1 MLSFLGR
8 GVRLCDGLS
17 RREVLR
23 LGGLGFTGLALP
35 DLFRAR
41 ATAAGPRPAAGTS
54 GKARS
59 CILIF
64 NYGGPSPLHTP
75 DLKPHAPAPVP
86 RQVTT
91 SPTSPP
97 SPTVTATRT

>member
-54 GKARS
+54 RKARS

-64 NYGGPSPLHTP
+64 NYGGPSHLPIWDPKP
-75 DLKPHAPAPVP
+75 DAPPELPREFTTTAPRRP
-86 RQVTT
+86 GR
-91 SPTSPP
+91 S
-97 SPTVTATRT
+97 AA